1 MDAIGFGQHDHAEC
15 ISNGLDLVASQ
26 CRAAGL
32 KFTPVRRRV
41 LEMLLAEHRAH
52 GAYEI
57 LDNLRAEGLG
67 SQPPVSYRALEF
79 LVKNGFAHKIE
90 RLNAFIACAHLAEN
104 HAPVF
109 FICRACDS
117 VAEIYT
123 DLTRGVLG
131 RAAKTLGFQIER
143 TAVELEGICTA
154 CQEGVEYEPR

>member
-1 MDAIGFGQHDHAEC
+1 MDPFGFGQHDHAQC
-15 ISNGLDLVASQ
+15 ISNGLDMVASQ

-109 FICRACDS
+109 LICRACDS
-117 VAEIYT
+117 IAEIYT
-123 DLTRGVLG
+123 DLARGVLG
-131 RAAKTLGFQIER
+131 RAAKTVGFQIER
-143 TAVELEGICTA
+143 TAVEVEGICTT
-154 CQEGVEYEPR
+154 CQEGDGV

>member
-1 MDAIGFGQHDHAEC
+1 MDAIGFGQHNHAEC
-15 ISNGLDLVASQ
+15 ISNGLDLVATQ
-26 CRAAGL
+26 CRTAGL
-32 KFTPVRRRV
+32 KFTTVRRRV

-90 RLNAFIACAHLAEN
+90 RLNAFIACTHLAEN

-109 FICRACDS
+109 LICRACDS
-117 VAEIYT
+117 IAEIYT

-131 RAAKTLGFQIER
+131 RAAKTVGFQIER
-143 TAVELEGICTA
+143 TAVEVEGICTT
-154 CQEGVEYEPR
+154 CQEGGGV

>member
-1 MDAIGFGQHDHAEC
+1 MDAIGFGQHNHAEC
-15 ISNGLDLVASQ
+15 IRNGLDLVASQ

-57 LDNLRAEGLG
+57 LDNLRAEGMV

-131 RAAKTLGFQIER
+131 RAAKTVGFQIER
-143 TAVELEGICTA
+143 TAVEVEGICTT
-154 CQEGVEYEPR
+154 CHEGGGV

>member
-1 MDAIGFGQHDHAEC
+1 MDAIGFGQHNHAEC

-109 FICRACDS
+109 LICRACDS

-123 DLTRGVLG
+123 DLARGVLG
-131 RAAKTLGFQIER
+131 RAAKTVGFQIER
-143 TAVELEGICTA
+143 TAVEVEGICTT
-154 CQEGVEYEPR
+154 CHEGGRV

>member
-1 MDAIGFGQHDHAEC
+1 MDAIGFGQHNHAEC
-15 ISNGLDLVASQ
+15 ISKGLHLVDAE

-109 FICRACDS
+109 LICRTCDS

-131 RAAKTLGFQIER
+131 RAAKTAGFQIER
-143 TAVELEGICTA
+143 TAVEVEGICTT
-154 CQEGVEYEPR
+154 CQQGGAA

>member
-1 MDAIGFGQHDHAEC
+1 MDAIGFGRHNHAEC
-15 ISNGLDLVASQ
+15 IRGGLDSVDAQ
-26 CRAAGL
+26 CKAAGL
-32 KFTPVRRRV
+32 QFTPVRRRV

-109 FICRACDS
+109 LICRACDS
-117 VAEIYT
+117 IAETHT
-123 DLTRGVLG
+123 DLTRSVLG
-131 RAAKTLGFQIER
+131 RAAKTAGFQIER
-143 TAVELEGICTA
+143 TAVEVEGICTT
-154 CQEGVEYEPR
+154 CQQGGAA

>member
-1 MDAIGFGQHDHAEC
+1 MDAIGFGQHNHAEC
-15 ISNGLDLVASQ
+15 ISKGLDLVDAE

-32 KFTPVRRRV
+32 KFTRVRRRV
-41 LEMLLAEHRAH
+41 LEILLAEHRAH

-90 RLNAFIACAHLAEN
+90 RLNAFIACAHLAET

-109 FICRACDS
+109 LICRACDA

-131 RAAKTLGFQIER
+131 RAVKTAGFQIER
-143 TAVELEGICTA
+143 TAVEVEGICTT
-154 CQEGVEYEPR
+154 CQQGGAA